1 MKTKSM
7 LSELQDEIDHLESK
21 TVTVTIIKKEVLLTM
36 SVTELRELFYDKFYP
51 LFLEAQERK

>member
-1 MKTKSM
+1 MSM